1 MNNDLFVNNGVQI
14 FHAQEIAPGGN
25 NDIVNNGMYKNYGE
39 ISVDFFE
46 DNQITFENADT
57 LINYGILEGRDT
69 IAPCDACSCF
79 CLTMHLYLMKLILL
93 TPVHLLIMKILR

>member
-1 MNNDLFVNNGVQI
+1 MECIKIMEKFLWI
-14 FHAQEIAPGGN
+14 
-25 NDIVNNGMYKNYGE
+25 
-39 ISVDFFE
+39 FE

-93 TPVHLLIMKILR
+93 TPVHLLIMKNFTVGFVLRENHKQ